1 MAASKLFI
9 FVLIFICLG
18 STFVFLGEVDI
29 VLERLS
35 DYKNRDYFIEKLGKD
50 VDFLHGT
57 KGGGTS
63 AASVKIDGEEY
74 VFRSE
79 NIDDFYITD
88 NSKIDENF
96 ECYVLFN
103 AKNEHVILIRKGEK
117 LDFKERMIHQIRRCA
132 KFAMLWIAALT
143 FSFLYYRLV
152 DKRIT
157 KKWKE
162 SEKQRNAR

>member
-18 STFVFLGEVDI
+18 STFIFLCEMDF

-35 DYKNRDYFIEKLGKD
+35 DYKNRDYFIEKIGKD
-50 VDFLHGT
+50 VNFAGYGS
-57 KGGGTS
+57 KGS
-63 AASVKIDGEEY
+63 SPANVKIDGIRY
-74 VFRSE
+74 
-79 NIDDFYITD
+79 DFSITD
-88 NSKIDENF
+88 KSKIDENF
-96 ECYVLFN
+96 ECHVLFN
-103 AKNEHVILIRKGEK
+103 TKTENVILISKGEK
-117 LDFKERMIHQIRRCA
+117 LNFKERMMHQIRRCA
-132 KFAMLWIAALT
+132 KFAILWGAALA

-162 SEKQRNAR
+162 SEKQRKSKK